1 MSDNSNSSDEFEVL
15 FAEITKDEQ
24 TVGTAAVTEQ
34 TTEAQLVSKPEPEA
48 TELPDIKQDPKPA
61 RYSEIPSDLKQPV
74 DGSPFDATV
83 YPAGYVK
90 CKWPA
95 RYGNQCFLY
104 LDQFEELQAWMKSD
118 EADQW
123 LEKAKAAGLRKRGEP
138 KAEG

>member
-61 RYSEIPSDLKQPV
+61 RYSEIPAISSSLL
-74 DGSPFDATV
+74 T
-83 YPAGYVK
+83 
-90 CKWPA
+90 
-95 RYGNQCFLY
+95 
-104 LDQFEELQAWMKSD
+104 
-118 EADQW
+118 
-123 LEKAKAAGLRKRGEP
+123 AAPSMPRSTQQGMSSANGRLGTAISASSTSTSSRSCKRG
-138 KAEG
+138 